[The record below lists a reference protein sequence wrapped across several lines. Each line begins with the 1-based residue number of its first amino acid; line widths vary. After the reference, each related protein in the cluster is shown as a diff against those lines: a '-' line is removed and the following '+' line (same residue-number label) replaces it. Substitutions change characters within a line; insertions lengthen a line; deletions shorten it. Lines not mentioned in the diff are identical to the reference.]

1 MGHEIRHLL
10 QQGINQLGLSLPDSV
25 VVQLVD
31 YIHEFQRWNKMHN
44 LSAIQSLEESVS
56 LHLLDSLAVLN
67 TLDGYLKDKP
77 RRILADLGT
86 GGGLPGIVLAL
97 ARPDLKI
104 TLLEPLERRVNFLE
118 EVKSELGIAF
128 EVKRGK
134 AESAKGQFDVVTGR
148 AVAALPK
155 FLAISWHLVK
165 PGGSILAMK
174 GASAQEEIDLLKVEK
189 LPKDL
194 AKIQLH
200 EITLGELEL
209 ARIVELA
216 KAG

>member
-1 MGHEIRHLL
+1 MVSRETLISEYFPERGQEALRYGEILGSWGIERGLIGPREGERIWDRHIANCLPLTKLL
-10 QQGINQLGLSLPDSV
+10 PKG
-25 VVQLVD
+25 
-31 YIHEFQRWNKMHN
+31 
-44 LSAIQSLEESVS
+44 VS
-56 LHLLDSLAVLN
+56 LIDIGSGA
-67 TLDGYLKDKP
+67 
-77 RRILADLGT
+77 
-86 GGGLPGIVLAL
+86 GLPGIVLAL
-97 ARPDLKI
+97 ARPDIKI

-134 AESAKGQFDVVTGR
+134 AEGAKGQFDLVTGR

-155 FLAISWHLVK
+155 FLSISWHLVK